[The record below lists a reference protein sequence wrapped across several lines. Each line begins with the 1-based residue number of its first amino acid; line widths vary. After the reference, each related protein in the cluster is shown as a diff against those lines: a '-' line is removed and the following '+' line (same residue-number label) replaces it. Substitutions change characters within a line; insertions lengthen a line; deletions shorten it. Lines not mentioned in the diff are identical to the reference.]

1 MSRDFDKAQ
10 EMVWALM
17 EYVKVL
23 GFRLRRTEVQR
34 DDWKKVAQSHA
45 DELIKCRQQIDALKK
60 ERDGFFVQIQDMRA
74 ELDRLLAQLREEKQ
88 HGDKLWS
95 ELHELRKLRARAH
108 PVKVG
113 EYVKDDNGDVCQVHE
128 VYAEYLLNTG
138 WTWAFENCTP
148 CDPPPEASH
157 ITPEGKRT
165 AEGAV
170 TPQPGDVVRLV
181 REPKLDDYG
190 RAWES
195 EWGSVGSI
203 GKVCK
208 IPFPFGNVVV
218 IDIEDGLSYE
228 WPMSC
233 IEVVKG
239 GDK

>member
-10 EMVWALM
+10 EMVWASM

-113 EYVKDDNGDVCQVHE
+113 EYVKNDNGDVCQVHE

-148 CDPPPEASH
+148 CDPPTASH
-157 ITPEGKRT
+157 DTPAGKEA
-165 AEGAV
+165 AEA
-170 TPQPGDVVRLV
+170 VVRDSQMTDTHDCG
-181 REPKLDDYG
+181 PNCPHCS
-190 RAWES
+190 W
-195 EWGSVGSI
+195 
-203 GKVCK
+203 
-208 IPFPFGNVVV
+208 
-218 IDIEDGLSYE
+218 
-228 WPMSC
+228 
-233 IEVVKG
+233 
-239 GDK
+239 